1 MNKAT
6 EDQFRLMVES
16 VADYAIFML
25 DASGH
30 VVTWNKGAERIN
42 GYKAEEIIGQHF
54 SCFYPPEDVARGK
67 PDLGLK
73 EASAEGRFEDED
85 WRVRKD
91 GSRFMANVI
100 ITPLR
105 DDAGRLRGF
114 AKVTH
119 DITKRKRAEE
129 AVHKANL
136 TLQAI
141 FDAAPVAVVS
151 FDLEGRIMHWSR
163 GAERMFGWTAEEV
176 LGCVSPT
183 IPPEELADFHEMI
196 ARVVRQ
202 GPEKIV
208 RIRQKKSGERIYASI
223 NPGPLWDSEG
233 KTYGVMV
240 ILEDITARKQ
250 YEDGLRIVAETV
262 STESGD
268 ASLKALTKALAA
280 VLQTDFAFIGELV
293 DERQERMR
301 TVALWGEGKHH
312 PSIEYALAGTPCEN
326 IIHQRQCCYPDD
338 VRTLFPRDTWAQE
351 RQLQSYVGEPLRDEH
366 GRVLGLISAMGR
378 KPLPN
383 PALAV
388 SILKIF
394 ATRAVGEM
402 ERMRSHQALEHY
414 SRRLRALSR
423 QLLAAQETERRRIAR
438 ELHDQVGQALTL
450 LQLGLQNTREL
461 EDAVAIRRE
470 LDQHTTA
477 VEQIL
482 DEVRQLSLDLRPPML
497 DDLGLVPALRW
508 YTDRVRRSSPME
520 VRFETGALSE
530 PLPAETETACFRT
543 AQEALSNV
551 LRHSGAR
558 SVLIRLDCEEGHLV
572 LTVRDD
578 GCGFD
583 PAEARRRASLGCSM
597 GLLSMEERVAPAGGQ
612 LVLKSA
618 PGNGTSVRA
627 MFPLPTANSAI

>member
-1 MNKAT
+1 MSKSS
-6 EDQFRLMVES
+6 EELFRLMVES
-16 VADYAIFML
+16 VEDHAIFML
-25 DASGH
+25 DAAGQI
-30 VVTWNKGAERIN
+30 VTWNKGAERIK
-42 GYKAEEIIGQHF
+42 GYKAEEIIGQHV
-54 SCFYPPEDVARGK
+54 SRFYSPEDVERDRPNWSLEVAAQ
-67 PDLGLK
+67 D
-73 EASAEGRFEDED
+73 GRFEEEN

-91 GSRFMANVI
+91 GSRFLAQVI
-100 ITPLR
+100 LIPLR

-114 AKVTH
+114 TKVTH
-119 DITKRKRAEE
+119 DISKRKRAEE
-129 AVHKANL
+129 ALRKANL

-141 FDAAPVAVVS
+141 FDAAPVAVLS
-151 FDLEGRIMHWSR
+151 FDLEGRITHWSR
-163 GAERMFGWTAEEV
+163 GAERMFGWTAEEA
-176 LGCVSPT
+176 LGCVCPHV
-183 IPPEELADFHEMI
+183 PLEGLADFHEMI
-196 ARVVRQ
+196 ARVVQQ
-202 GPEKIV
+202 GPEKVV

-223 NPGPLWDSEG
+223 NPAPLRDAEG
-233 KTYGVMV
+233 TTCGVMV

-262 STESGD
+262 SAESGD
-268 ASLKALTKALAA
+268 ASLKALTQALAA
-280 VLQTDFAFIGELV
+280 VLQMDFTFIGELM
-293 DERQERMR
+293 DDRQDRVR
-301 TVALWGEGKHH
+301 TVALWGEGAHQ
-312 PSIEYALAGTPCEN
+312 PPMEYALAGTPCED

-338 VRTLFPRDTWAQE
+338 ICALFPRDAWAQE
-351 RQLQSYVGEPLRDEH
+351 RQLRSYVGEPLRDEH
-366 GRVLGLISAMGR
+366 GRVLGLISVMGR

-402 ERMRSHQALEHY
+402 ERMRSHQALEQY

-450 LQLGLQNTREL
+450 LHLGLQNTREL
-461 EDAVAIRRE
+461 EDAVTIRRE
-470 LDQHTTA
+470 LDRHTAA

-482 DEVRQLSLDLRPPML
+482 DEVRRLSLDLRPPML

-520 VRFETGALSE
+520 VCFETGTLPE

-558 SVLIRLDCEEGHLV
+558 SVLIRLDCEESHLV

-612 LVLKSA
+612 LALESA
-618 PGNGTSVRA
+618 PGKGTLVRA
-627 MFPLPTANSAI
+627 TFPLPATVSAA